1 MGAIALEQ
9 HSTELLLSTNP
20 AQLLPPE
27 LFKARLPALVQGPA
41 DPPIRNSTVGAFLRD
56 ASLLGG
62 DRTALVVPWQHYQAS
77 YRDLEERSALVA
89 RALISSGVYPGK
101 HVGIMA
107 GNRFEFIDIFL
118 GAARI
123 GCPVVC
129 LNITYTPAELELA
142 LVHSGQRLLSPVVGN
157 C

>member
-9 HSTELLLSTNP
+9 HSIELLLSTNQ
-20 AQLLPPE
+20 AQLLPSE
-27 LFKARLPALVQGPA
+27 CFKAKFPALVQGPS
-41 DPPIRNSTVGAFLRD
+41 DPPIRDLTIGAFLRD

-62 DRTALVVPWQHYQAS
+62 DRRALVVSWQHYEAS

-89 RALISSGVYPGK
+89 RALISSGIYPGK

-142 LVHSGQRLLSPVVGN
+142 LLHSG
-157 C
+157 